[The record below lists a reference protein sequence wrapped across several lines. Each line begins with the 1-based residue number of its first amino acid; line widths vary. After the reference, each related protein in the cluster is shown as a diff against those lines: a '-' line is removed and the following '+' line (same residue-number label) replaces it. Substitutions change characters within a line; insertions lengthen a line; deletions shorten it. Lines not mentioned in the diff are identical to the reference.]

1 MLQLA
6 MTCTHVRRS
15 YKNLLVRTLNT
26 TKQLN
31 VCNSSCVRH
40 KRSDLFEVI
49 NIIDLIKIV
58 VKQYIV
64 VVFVNVVLTASG
76 KHQPRYIV
84 LQICLVFCLAISISL
99 VYSQCKQL
107 KTKVESY
114 ACKAFERAC

>member
-1 MLQLA
+1 MHSCAQVVQKLA
-6 MTCTHVRRS
+6 RAHIKHHKTAERKLHATS
-15 YKNLLVRTLNT
+15 KKY
-26 TKQLN
+26 
-31 VCNSSCVRH
+31 
-40 KRSDLFEVI
+40 KRSNLFEVI